1 MKGRNTLTSSLN
13 IITLGCSK
21 NQVDSEKLLA
31 QFEENGFVS
40 SHNSAEYTDVVI
52 INTCG
57 FILDA
62 KNESIETILSYA
74 QAKKQGFI
82 RKLIVTGCLSQRYG
96 ESLRKEIPEVDAYF
110 GVNQE
115 KDIIKALGG
124 NYHAGII
131 NQRVITTPSH
141 YAFLKIAEGCN
152 RSCSFCAIPAIR
164 GKQVSLPVEDLLS
177 ESRFLISK
185 GVKELI
191 LIAQDLTSYGTDL
204 YKKKYLGTL
213 LKELNG
219 LEGIEWIRLHY
230 SYPLGFPVDEI
241 VPLMKS
247 STKICNYLDIPIQHI
262 SDKILRNMNRGHG
275 RKEIEEVIEG
285 FRKNIPDVALRTTLI
300 TGYPGESD
308 KDFQEL
314 YDYVEATRFDRLG
327 VFTYSEEE
335 DTPAALNQ
343 KDDVP
348 EEVKEERKNLIM
360 SLQESISLEKNLEK
374 VGREF
379 KVLIDSIEGEFY
391 VGRTEYDSPEIDNEV
406 LIDRN
411 SSQLKPGDFCRVKVY
426 DAQEFD
432 LYAEVI
438 KNPVD

>member
-21 NQVDSEKLLA
+21 NLVDSEKLLL
-31 QFEENGFVS
+31 QFDENGFIT
-40 SHNSAEYTDVVI
+40 SHNSAEFTDVVI

-82 RKLIVTGCLSQRYG
+82 RKLIVTGCLSQRYA
-96 ESLRKEIPEVDAYF
+96 ESLKKEIPEVDAFF

-115 KDIIKALGG
+115 KEIINALGG
-124 NYHAGII
+124 NYHAGML
-131 NQRVITTPSH
+131 NQRILTTLSH
-141 YAFLKIAEGCN
+141 YAFLKVAEGCN
-152 RSCSFCAIPAIR
+152 RSCAFCAIPAIR
-164 GKQVSLPVEDLLS
+164 GKQVSVPIEDLVS
-177 ESRFLISK
+177 EAKFLISK

-213 LKELNG
+213 LRELDQLDG
-219 LEGIEWIRLHY
+219 LDWIRLHY
-230 SYPLGFPVDEI
+230 NYPMGFPSDEI
-241 VPLMKS
+241 IPLMKNS
-247 STKICNYLDIPIQHI
+247 NKICKYLDIPIQHI
-262 SDKILRNMNRGHG
+262 SDKILHNMNRGHG
-275 RKEIEEVIEG
+275 RKEIEEVIGG
-285 FRKNIPDVALRTTLI
+285 FRKEIPGVAIRTTLI
-300 TGYPGESD
+300 TGFPGETQQE
-308 KDFQEL
+308 FQEL
-314 YDYVEATRFDRLG
+314 YDYVEKTRFDRLG
-327 VFTYSEEE
+327 VFTYSEED
-335 DTPAALNQ
+335 DTPAANNQ
-343 KDDVP
+343 KDNIP
-348 EEVKEERKNLIM
+348 EKIKEERKNQIM

-374 VGREF
+374 IGNEY

-391 VGRTEYDSPEIDNEV
+391 VGRTEHDSPEIDNEV
-406 LIDRN
+406 LINRSTAD
-411 SSQLKPGDFCRVKVY
+411 LKPGDFCQVRIF

-438 KNPVD
+438 